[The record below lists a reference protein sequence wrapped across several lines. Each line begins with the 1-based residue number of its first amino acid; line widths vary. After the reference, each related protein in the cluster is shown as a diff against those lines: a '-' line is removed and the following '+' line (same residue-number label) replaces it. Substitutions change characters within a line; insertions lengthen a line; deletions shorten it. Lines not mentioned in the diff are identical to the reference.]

1 MGMTYEELS
10 VYGKLRKQ
18 QACGP
23 YSMFCKLLHLSSS
36 KHSPEEVRKVQ
47 PSLLGFIIMII
58 ITAFIISIFPNQLK
72 AHVAL

>member
-23 YSMFCKLLHLSSS
+23 YSMFCKLLHLSNN
-36 KHSPEEVRKVQ
+36 KHSPEEVGGPALFTQ
-47 PSLLGFIIMII
+47 
-58 ITAFIISIFPNQLK
+58 
-72 AHVAL
+72 HVLWEFL